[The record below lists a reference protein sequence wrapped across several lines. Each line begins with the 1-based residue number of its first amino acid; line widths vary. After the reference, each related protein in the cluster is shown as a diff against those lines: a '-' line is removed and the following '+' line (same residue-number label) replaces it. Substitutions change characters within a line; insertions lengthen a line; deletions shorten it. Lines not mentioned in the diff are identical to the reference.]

1 MAEYKDVW
9 SIFIFLY
16 VRKKNCANIKEKGKS
31 LWRNFSKNIF
41 VLTRSMYTCTC
52 SIHTQHT
59 YIYYMWM
66 KKKREAKKNRSFRV
80 VERKTM
86 RRWLEKEM
94 VNLILSF
101 PESRIFVVI
110 FVVVVRN
117 RNDEKPIFKFQM
129 NLCEFVF
136 YVSV

>member
-1 MAEYKDVW
+1 
-9 SIFIFLY
+9 
-16 VRKKNCANIKEKGKS
+16 
-31 LWRNFSKNIF
+31 
-41 VLTRSMYTCTC
+41 
-52 SIHTQHT
+52 
-59 YIYYMWM
+59 MWM